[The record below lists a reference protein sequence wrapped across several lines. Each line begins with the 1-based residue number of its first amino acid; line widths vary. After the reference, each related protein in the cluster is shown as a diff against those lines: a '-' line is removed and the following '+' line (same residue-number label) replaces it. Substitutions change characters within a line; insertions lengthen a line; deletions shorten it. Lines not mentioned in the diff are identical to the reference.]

1 MIQAV
6 TTVNNQR
13 RYNYR
18 KQIRNYKAEL
28 QGSSYIDSELKA
40 KPELSLEYIIA
51 PPRMALYMEY
61 STRIY
66 NIYLK
71 YIAPEDIHV
80 YSIDE
85 VFMDVTDYLQ
95 TYIDSVISAKF
106 VTPKKAEILLEKL
119 VGLSDRDMLLQYMK
133 DIVVENRQKH
143 RNCYSYYSIDVIQE
157 ALAKDRRIY
166 FKYFDLDENKNKI
179 FRHNGKIYEVC
190 PITMINGMDNYY
202 LIGYEP
208 CSNSSREKSFRIDRM
223 DDTTLSK
230 RKIGNIPFDK
240 NECIKRYRSS
250 VFSMY
255 SGQRIMAEFEFDFKA
270 MNIIYDKYGEDTK
283 ITKLGENKY
292 YAKLPVEDSPTF
304 WGWIF
309 MLEDR
314 IRILSPSHL
323 VKEYSEKLDRMRRI
337 VKCV

>member
-1 MIQAV
+1 MNNRIQLLMV
-6 TTVNNQR
+6 
-13 RYNYR
+13 
-18 KQIRNYKAEL
+18 
-28 QGSSYIDSELKA
+28 
-40 KPELSLEYIIA
+40 
-51 PPRMALYMEY
+51 
-61 STRIY
+61 
-66 NIYLK
+66 LK
-71 YIAPEDIHV
+71 YIMEKYAESEPVSNADILSYLASKNIKPCKMTLIEDLKVIKKAGYDLITIKKGKSNYYYIPSEHFDTTEARL
-80 YSIDE
+80 I
-85 VFMDVTDYLQ
+85 TDSL
-95 TYIDSVISAKF
+95 ISAKF
-106 VTPKKAEILLEKL
+106 VTPSTTERLLSKVMRLTDKE
-119 VGLSDRDMLLQYMK
+119 MEQHFIN
-133 DIVVENRQKH
+133 DIVLDFRLKH
-143 RNCYSYYSIDVIQE
+143 RNCNTTYAINVIQE
-157 ALAKDRRIY
+157 ALSREKRLNFI
-166 FKYFDLDENKNKI
+166 YFDLDEHKNRVY
-179 FRHNGKIYEVC
+179 RHNSKVYEVC

-202 LIGYEP
+202 LIAYDPHSG
-208 CSNSSREKSFRIDRM
+208 CGREKTFRIDRM
-223 DDTTLSK
+223 AETVVNK
-230 RKIGNIPFDK
+230 KNIGEIPFDRD
-240 NECIKRYRSS
+240 ECIQRYRSS

>member
-1 MIQAV
+1 
-6 TTVNNQR
+6 
-13 RYNYR
+13 
-18 KQIRNYKAEL
+18 
-28 QGSSYIDSELKA
+28 
-40 KPELSLEYIIA
+40 
-51 PPRMALYMEY
+51 
-61 STRIY
+61 
-66 NIYLK
+66 
-71 YIAPEDIHV
+71 
-80 YSIDE
+80 
-85 VFMDVTDYLQ
+85 
-95 TYIDSVISAKF
+95 
-106 VTPKKAEILLEKL
+106 
-119 VGLSDRDMLLQYMK
+119 MK

-157 ALAKDRRIY
+157 ALSKDRRIN
-166 FKYFDLDENKNKI
+166 FKYFDLDENKNKAY
-179 FRHNGKIYEVC
+179 RHNGKLYEVC

-208 CSNSSREKSFRIDRM
+208 YSNSSREKSFRIDRM
-223 DDTTLSK
+223 ADTALSK
-230 RKIGNIPFDK
+230 RKIGKIPFDRE
-240 NECIKRYRSS
+240 ECIQRYRSS